1 MNEDKDSQKKKKEE
15 HSEYS
20 LSLVGE
26 YNEAEKE
33 KVEKML
39 EE

>member
-1 MNEDKDSQKKKKEE
+1 VKPRYTKQEN
-15 HSEYS
+15 SEFS

-26 YNEAEKE
+26 YNEVEKE